1 MDAKGSRSDLVFNE
15 PIETSVEQRG
25 VEGLV
30 LTEWKLLD
38 SENALTRYEQARA
51 QTHLYKDGPLV
62 GSELTGYRYLVGV
75 SVADLPRGA
84 VPNDLTVA
92 GFVYRHI
99 NRRSY
104 RPDRLVCIP

>member
-1 MDAKGSRSDLVFNE
+1 VDAKESRSDLVFNE

-51 QTHLYKDGPLV
+51 QTHLYKDGPL
-62 GSELTGYRYLVGV
+62 RQR
-75 SVADLPRGA
+75 ADGLS
-84 VPNDLTVA
+84 LLSW
-92 GFVYRHI
+92 GF
-99 NRRSY
+99 
-104 RPDRLVCIP
+104 CG